1 MTHSSNNDFKPWSIP
16 QVTPTDVQTT
26 NTNAINKRPG
36 WKFEPPEEEIEL
48 KPLTA
53 RDIEEIRQAA
63 YQDGLTQGHAEGL
76 ELGHEEG
83 YASGFAKGEAEGVES
98 GTKTGTKEGLQ
109 RVELHAELFKSLAN
123 TLFHPISKIDDSLE
137 EQLLHLTLALTK
149 SVLQVEVKTNPE
161 VITQALQT
169 GYNVLPMAQAYY
181 SVKLNPKDLD
191 IVTEHFGSEQIEQNG
206 WQFTSDPTIS
216 RGGCD
221 ITTVNNSVDM
231 TIERRMR
238 QVLDKFMLEQGLLNG
253 TNT

>member
-1 MTHSSNNDFKPWSIP
+1 MTHSSNKEFKAWSIP
-16 QVTPTDVQTT
+16 LVEPSDMQTT
-26 NTNAINKRPG
+26 GTNAINKRPD
-36 WKFEPPEEEIEL
+36 WKYEPPEEDIEL

-53 RDIEEIRQAA
+53 QDIEEIRQAA
-63 YQDGLTQGHAEGL
+63 YQDGLTQGHAEGS
-76 ELGHEEG
+76 EQGHEEG
-83 YASGFAKGEAEGVES
+83 YASGFAKGEAEGLIT
-98 GTKTGTKEGLQ
+98 GTETGTKEGLQ

-149 SVLQVEVKTNPE
+149 SVLQVEVNTNSE

-169 GYNVLPMAQAYY
+169 GYSVLPMAQEHYA
-181 SVKLNPKDLD
+181 VKLNPEDLS
-191 IVTEHFGSEQIEQNG
+191 IVTEHFGTEQIEKNG

>member
-1 MTHSSNNDFKPWSIP
+1 MTESPNNDFKAWSIP
-16 QVTPTDVQTT
+16 KVEPSDVQNT

-53 RDIEEIRQAA
+53 QDIEEIRQAA
-63 YQDGLTQGHAEGL
+63 YQDGLIQGHAEGL
-76 ELGHEEG
+76 EQGHEKG
-83 YASGFAKGEAEGVES
+83 YAKGFAKGEAEGLVTGNE
-98 GTKTGTKEGLQ
+98 TGTKEGVQ

-137 EQLLHLTLALTK
+137 EQLLQLTLALTK
-149 SVLQVEVKTNPE
+149 SVLQVEVNTNHD

-169 GYNVLPMAQAYY
+169 GYSVLPMAQEHYA
-181 SVKLNPKDLD
+181 VKLNPEDLD
-191 IVTEHFGSEQIEQNG
+191 IVTKHFGSEQIEKNG
-206 WQFTSDPTIS
+206 WQFTADPTIS

>member
-1 MTHSSNNDFKPWSIP
+1 MTTSSGNDFKTWSIP
-16 QVTPTDVQTT
+16 QVEPSDVQATG
-26 NTNAINKRPG
+26 TNAINKRAG

-53 RDIEEIRQAA
+53 QDIDEIRQAA
-63 YQDGLTQGHAEGL
+63 YQDGLTQGHAEGI
-76 ELGHEEG
+76 EKGHEEG
-83 YASGFAKGEAEGVES
+83 YATGFAKGEAEGLI
-98 GTKTGTKEGLQ
+98 TGNEAGKKEGLQ

-149 SVLQVEVKTNPE
+149 SVLQVEVSTNHE
-161 VITQALQT
+161 VITHALRT
-169 GYNVLPMAQAYY
+169 GYSVLPMAQEQYA
-181 SVKLNPKDLD
+181 VKLNPEDLD
-191 IVTEHFGSEQIEQNG
+191 IVIAHFGAEQITKNA
-206 WQFTSDPTIS
+206 WQFSSDPSIS